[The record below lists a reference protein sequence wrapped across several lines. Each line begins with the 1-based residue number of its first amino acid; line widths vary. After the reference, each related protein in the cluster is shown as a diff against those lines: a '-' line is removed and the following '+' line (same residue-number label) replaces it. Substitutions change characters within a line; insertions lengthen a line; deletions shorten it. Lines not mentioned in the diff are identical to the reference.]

1 MFTKKIADIG
11 LFYCAFIWGST
22 FVVTKYA
29 LNSVDPSAMVAIRFF
44 VSALA
49 LLPFI
54 IGKKDF
60 FAHAKEAFVL
70 SFFLASL
77 YLTQTAGLL
86 YTTASNSGFIT
97 GLFIIFIPVFLFVFK
112 KEKPGLV
119 ELMASLVAI
128 AGMWFLTGGISRI
141 NRGDILTLIAAM
153 SYSAHLIF
161 TDKYVKSGYDI
172 TKLAFHQ
179 FWMVG
184 AIASVSVF
192 LTGKTFHVSNL
203 NGWLVILFLAF
214 FPTLSA
220 FFIQMNAQKYS
231 DPFKVGIIFTLEPVF
246 AAAFAWTVGGEDFL
260 AVKAFGGFLIFSAML
275 INEFGKLKQKEIKK
289 SGGMNEEYNG

>member
-1 MFTKKIADIG
+1 MFTKKTAELG

-29 LNSVDPSAMVAIRFF
+29 LNAVDPSAMVAIRFF

-49 LLPFI
+49 LLPFVI
-54 IGKKDF
+54 RKKNF
-60 FAHAKEAFVL
+60 FAHIKEAFVL
-70 SFFLASL
+70 SFFLACL

-97 GLFIIFIPVFLFVFK
+97 GLFIIFIPIFLFLFK
-112 KEKPGLV
+112 KEKPGFF
-119 ELMASLVAI
+119 ELLASLTAVI
-128 AGMWFLTGGISRI
+128 GMWFLTGGIAGI
-141 NRGDILTLIAAM
+141 NKGDLLTLIAAM
-153 SYSAHLIF
+153 SYSAHLLF
-161 TDKYVKSGYDI
+161 TDKYVKGGYDI

-179 FWMVG
+179 FWLVALISCLAVIISG
-184 AIASVSVF
+184 KNFYVAN
-192 LTGKTFHVSNL
+192 TG
-203 NGWLVILFLAF
+203 GWLVILFLAF

-246 AAAFAWTVGGEDFL
+246 AAAFAWTVGGEDFF
-260 AVKAFGGFLIFSAML
+260 AAKAFGGFLIFSAML
-275 INEFGKLKQKEIKK
+275 INEIGKIKDK
-289 SGGMNEEYNG
+289 KTAQ

>member
-1 MFTKKIADIG
+1 MFTKKTAELG

-29 LNSVDPSAMVAIRFF
+29 LNAVDPSAMVAIRFF

-49 LLPFI
+49 LLPFVI
-54 IGKKDF
+54 RKKNF
-60 FAHAKEAFVL
+60 FAHIKEAFVL
-70 SFFLASL
+70 SFFLACL
-77 YLTQTAGLL
+77 YLTQTAGLF

-97 GLFIIFIPVFLFVFK
+97 GLFIIFIPIFLFLFK
-112 KEKPGLV
+112 KEKPGFF
-119 ELMASLVAI
+119 ELLASLTAVI
-128 AGMWFLTGGISRI
+128 GMWFLTGGIAGI
-141 NRGDILTLIAAM
+141 NKGDLLTLIAAM
-153 SYSAHLIF
+153 SYSAHLLF
-161 TDKYVKSGYDI
+161 TDKYVKGGYDI

-179 FWMVG
+179 FWLV
-184 AIASVSVF
+184 ALISCLAVIIS
-192 LTGKTFHVSNL
+192 GKNFYVANSG
-203 NGWLVILFLAF
+203 GWLVILFLAF

-246 AAAFAWTVGGEDFL
+246 AAAFAWTVGGEDFF

-275 INEFGKLKQKEIKK
+275 INEIGKIKDK
-289 SGGMNEEYNG
+289 KTAQ